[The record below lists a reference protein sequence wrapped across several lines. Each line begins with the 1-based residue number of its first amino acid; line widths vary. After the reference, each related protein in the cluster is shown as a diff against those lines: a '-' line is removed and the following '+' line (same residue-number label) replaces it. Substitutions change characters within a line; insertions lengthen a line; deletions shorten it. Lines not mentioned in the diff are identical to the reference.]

1 MTYRGPYTNRVSR
14 RRRTYT
20 GRIRAGPRRGGI
32 MVIVAIAVVAAALAY
47 DLGRSLR
54 ETANGPKIKPAPSI
68 AQESSA
74 PVGAPGGTGR

>member
-20 GRIRAGPRRGGI
+20 GRVRAGPRRSGI
-32 MVIVAIAVVAAALAY
+32 IAIVAIAVVAAAVAY

-54 ETANGPKIKPAPSI
+54 ETATGPNIKPAPSI
-68 AQESSA
+68 AQETSA
-74 PVGAPGGTGR
+74 PVGTPGGTAR